1 MTTPTET
8 THHDGYVAHTF
19 QGHNGM
25 EYRATNAVDDEGN
38 PAGGQFWG
46 LGISI
51 SWQDGPI
58 MGTGKGPNGAFV
70 EDVILAAIQR
80 IAWYQGNPGSGG
92 DGKFACQEN
101 AMALTHLR
109 AAHDELLKRTRR
121 RTEQGVEGKHIPHQS
136 TDHPNP

>member
-38 PAGGQFWG
+38 PAGGQAWG

-51 SWQDGPI
+51 SWQDGPV
-58 MGTGKGPNGAFV
+58 MGTGNKPNGAFV
-70 EDVILAAIQR
+70 EDVAMLLIQR
-80 IAWYQGNPGSGG
+80 IAFYQGEDNVS
-92 DGKFACQEN
+92 DGRFSCEENQEAIN
-101 AMALTHLR
+101 HFR
-109 AAHDELLKRTRR
+109 AGHEALLKRTRR